1 MTLYDTINDEIKRA
15 MLAKDRIR
23 LETLRGIKKEM
34 LEAKTAKGAPA
45 ELTEEAII
53 AILQRMI
60 KQRKDS
66 AEIYTSSGRD
76 ELAENEIEQL
86 NVIRE
91 FLPKQLSEEELELEI
106 TKIITETSATSMKE
120 MGKVMGIATKSLA
133 GKAEGRAIS
142 AMVKKLLS

>member
-1 MTLYDTINDEIKRA
+1 
-15 MLAKDRIR
+15 
-23 LETLRGIKKEM
+23 
-34 LEAKTAKGAPA
+34 
-45 ELTEEAII
+45 
-53 AILQRMI
+53 MI

-76 ELAENEIEQL
+76 ELAENEVEQL

-106 TKIITETSATSMKE
+106 TKVITETGATSMKE
-120 MGKVMGIATKSLA
+120 MGKVMGIATKTLA

>member
-106 TKIITETSATSMKE
+106 TKVITETGATSMKE